1 MNLPPFQRLLDDHAV
16 GLHRYLA
23 AAVGPHDAADCF
35 QETVIGA
42 LGSYPSLRD
51 ASNLRGWLF
60 TIAHNKVIDHVRSV
74 SRRASPVAELPVGG
88 AEDDPLDHELW
99 EAVRQLPPKQRA
111 AIAARYVLDLP
122 YAEIGV
128 IADCSETAAR
138 QNVRAGLAALREEMD
153 R

>member
-1 MNLPPFQRLLDDHAV
+1 MNLPPFQRLLDTHAV

-23 AAVGPHDAADCF
+23 ASVGTHDAADCF
-35 QETVIGA
+35 QETVIAA

-60 TIAHNKVIDHVRSV
+60 TIAHNKVIDHVRS
-74 SRRASPVAELPVGG
+74 SARRASPIAEPPAGG
-88 AEDDPLDHELW
+88 TEDDPLDHELW
-99 EAVRQLPPKQRA
+99 EAVRRLPPKQRT

-122 YAEIGV
+122 YAEIGI
-128 IADCSETAAR
+128 IADCSEAAAR
-138 QNVRAGLAALREEMD
+138 QNVRAGLAALREEME